1 MTGLCSSLT
10 IRMSPPDYL
19 ELARAREIWIT
30 FCLNKNR
37 DNMIKLVNGSAKA
50 YGKDSIPRIKAYLR
64 QFKDGE
70 IE

>member
-1 MTGLCSSLT
+1 
-10 IRMSPPDYL
+10 MSDRDYL

-30 FCLNKNR
+30 FCLTKDR
-37 DNMIKLVNGSAKA
+37 ENMVKLVNGSASI
-50 YGKDSIPRIKAYLR
+50 YGRDAIARIKAYLR

>member
-1 MTGLCSSLT
+1 MSL
-10 IRMSPPDYL
+10 PDYL

-30 FCLNKNR
+30 FCLNKDR
-37 DNMIKLVNGSAKA
+37 ENMVKLVNSSAKA
-50 YGKDSIPRIKAYLR
+50 YGMDSVPRIKAYLR